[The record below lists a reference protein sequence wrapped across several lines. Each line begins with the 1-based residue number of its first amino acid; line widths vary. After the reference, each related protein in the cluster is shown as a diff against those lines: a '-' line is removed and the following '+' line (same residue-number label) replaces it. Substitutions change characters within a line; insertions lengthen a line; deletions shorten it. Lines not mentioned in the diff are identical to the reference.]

1 MGLQKRGH
9 EVTVYTSHCD
19 KCHCFEEVKDGTL
32 NVVVSGNSVVPPKVF
47 GRFAILCAILR
58 QLHLVINLLLSGATY
73 DVFIIDQ
80 LSAAVPILRLFN
92 HRVLFYCHFPDQLL
106 ALRGG
111 LLKKLYRVPFDFF
124 ETWSTNL
131 ADIIVVNSNFTK
143 SMFKKTF
150 GGMASQDPEVIY
162 PCVDT
167 SVSFDESEPSVFEAI
182 KGKSVLLSVNRFE
195 RKKDIALALDSYNKI
210 PTKADTLLVLAGGYD
225 PRMTENVEYLRE
237 LQQKCDTYGLSHTTI
252 WPKDNFDIPPD
263 TKVLFL
269 PSVST
274 KIKNLFLNQ
283 ARLLLYTPKYEH
295 FGIVPLEAM
304 LAATPV
310 LATDTGGPL
319 ETVVEGETGWN
330 RPANSLQ
337 WAGVIQ
343 EALTLTP
350 EKRAQI
356 GIKGVKRVK
365 EEFSIEKMAIEFE
378 KSAKKAA
385 TSHRVDILP
394 YVCLIML
401 LAATLLWRVF

>member
-1 MGLQKRGH
+1 
-9 EVTVYTSHCD
+9 VYTSHCD
-19 KCHCFEEVKDGTL
+19 PSHCFEEVKDGTL
-32 NVVVSGNSVVPPKVF
+32 NVVVSGNSIVPPKLF

-58 QLHLVINLLLSGATY
+58 QLHLVINLLLSGAAY

-80 LSAAVPILRLFN
+80 LSAAVPVLRLFN

-106 ALRGG
+106 ALPGG
-111 LLKKLYRVPFDFF
+111 LVKRLYRVPFDFF
-124 ETWSTNL
+124 ESWSTNL
-131 ADIIVVNSNFTK
+131 ADVIVVNSHFTK
-143 SMFKKTF
+143 AMFKKTF
-150 GGMASQDPEVIY
+150 GSMASQNPEVIY

-167 SVSFDESEPSVFEAI
+167 SVSFDDGEPAVLEAI

-195 RKKDIALALDSYNKI
+195 RKKDIALALESYNKI
-210 PTKADTLLVLAGGYD
+210 PTKTDTLLVLAGGYD
-225 PRMTENVEYLRE
+225 PRVTENVEYLKE
-237 LQQKCDTYGLSHTTI
+237 LQQKCDSYGLLHTTI
-252 WPKDNFDIPPD
+252 WPKDNFDIPDD

-274 KIKNLFLNQ
+274 KVKNMLLNH
-283 ARLLLYTPKYEH
+283 AKLLLYTPKYEH

-319 ETVVEGETGWN
+319 ETVVEEETGWN

-378 KSAKKAA
+378 KSANKAA
-385 TSHRVDILP
+385 KSQRADLLP
-394 YVCLIML
+394 YLCLIIL
-401 LAATLLWRVF
+401 LAAILLWRTF